1 MEGSGGDGDGRRRP
15 RSPLSLLVAAVV
27 VAPLPPCRRWQA
39 AAVTRPQLMV
49 HLPPLCRYVGPGVVN
64 GGNVSGAAA
73 VANGS
78 KQWWGGGQVVLRRTA
93 ARGDF

>member
-27 VAPLPPCRRWQA
+27 VAPLPPCRRWQV
-39 AAVTRPQLMV
+39 AAVTRPQLTV

-64 GGNVSGAAA
+64 GGNVLGVA

-78 KQWWGGGQVVLRRTA
+78 KQWRGNGQVVLRRTA